1 MQQPVVWLVEDET
14 SIADTL
20 IYMLQ
25 QEGFAV
31 KAFERGLPVLEAARR
46 QVPALAILDVGLPDI
61 SGFELC
67 RQLLAQHPSLPVLFL
82 TARSDEV
89 DKLLGLEMGADDYV
103 AKPFSPREVCARV
116 RTILRRMQKSAA
128 PSATLRIGQFELNEP
143 AARISWCGEA
153 LPLTRYEFLLL
164 KTLLQAPGR
173 VFSRQQ
179 LMDKVWGED
188 GDSFDRTVDTHI
200 KTLRAKLRAVN
211 EELSPIAVWA
221 TVWAFTDAHWDAA
234 IAGVL
239 PDRGHRRVVCAVDLC
254 SGSKARRAQGNR
266 GHVNRYRDPAG

>member
-1 MQQPVVWLVEDET
+1 MQQPLIWLVEDEI
-14 SIADTL
+14 SIAETL
-20 IYMLQ
+20 IYMLS

-31 KAFERGLPVLEAARR
+31 KAFERGLPALEEARR
-46 QVPALAILDVGLPDI
+46 QAPALAILDVGLPDI

-67 RQLLAQHPSLPVLFL
+67 RQLLTQHPSLPVLFL

-116 RTILRRMQKSAA
+116 RTILRRMQKSTL
-128 PSATLRIGQFELNEP
+128 PSAIVRIGHFELNDP
-143 AARISWCGEA
+143 AAQINWCGEP
-153 LPLTRYEFLLL
+153 LILTRYEFLLL
-164 KTLLQAPGR
+164 KTLLHAPGR

-211 EELSPIAVWA
+211 ADLSPIS
-221 TVWAFTDAHWDAA
+221 TH
-234 IAGVL
+234 
-239 PDRGHRRVVCAVDLC
+239 RGLGYSLGLV
-254 SGSKARRAQGNR
+254 
-266 GHVNRYRDPAG
+266 